1 MIVIVVSTYDVP
13 SVVLSILHALI
24 CTLTSVILTDVLRVL
39 TYNPHN
45 SVMIQAVLLPPFY
58 N

>member
-45 SVMIQAVLLPPFY
+45 NPMKKVFILQRR